1 MILFLAGTS
10 DARALAVRLQN
21 NGYSLLATVVTQ
33 SAADSLAEEKIPH
46 HIGRLTAEEM
56 QSLCKQNSCTC
67 ILDASHPFAEE
78 ASKQSM
84 AAAQALNIPYIRFER
99 KQEHYQHSLITEVD
113 SYQQAAQLA
122 LQKCGTIM
130 LTTGSKTLKTFTDVL
145 HGQEG
150 IRVIA
155 RMLPNIENMEKCQ
168 ELGIAQRDIVAIQGP
183 FTKELNTAL
192 YKQYGV
198 TVMITKESG
207 KVGSVDEKI
216 DAALECGIEI
226 ILIKRPQIKYGQQY
240 ETFEEVEE
248 ALKQLG
254 GI

>member
-10 DARALAVRLQN
+10 DARALAVLLQSK
-21 NGYSLLATVVTQ
+21 GYSLLATVVTQ
-33 SAADSLAEEKIPH
+33 SAADSLAEENIPH

-56 QSLCKQNSCTC
+56 QALCVKNNCSC

-78 ASKQSM
+78 ASKQAM

-99 KQEHYQHSLITEVD
+99 KQEHYQHSLITEVA

-122 LQKCGTIM
+122 LQKSGTIM

-145 HGQEG
+145 NGQEG

-155 RMLPNIENMEKCQ
+155 RMLPNTENMEKCQ
-168 ELGIAQRDIVAIQGP
+168 ELGIAQKDIVAIQGP

-198 TVMITKESG
+198 TVMVTKESG

-216 DAALECGIEI
+216 EAALECGIEI
-226 ILIKRPQIKYGQQY
+226 VLIKRPQIKYGQQY